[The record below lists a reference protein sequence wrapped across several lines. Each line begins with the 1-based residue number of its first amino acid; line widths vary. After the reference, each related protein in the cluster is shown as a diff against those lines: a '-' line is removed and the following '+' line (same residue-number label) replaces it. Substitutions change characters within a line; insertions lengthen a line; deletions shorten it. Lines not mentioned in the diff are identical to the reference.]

1 MQLSYLDQQLD
12 QKRQIN
18 VKTCA
23 DVYNYWRAYKRLY
36 KKAPKDGVEFQVEYI
51 DTGSALSDELRPTAP
66 IALALH
72 GAPGSYHDFA
82 LLIQH
87 LTKQNVRV
95 IAPNFPEYAATVK
108 TKVLFRHSADEKAAY
123 LRDFLKGIQVNKIDL
138 LISHSS
144 AMFPTLLILLNS
156 NQEAIARRQQQQK
169 QKQKQQA
176 DDNQKHKDCRDHAIS
191 NNDNNNNDHNCKEC
205 SRQPTAA
212 DTTTQESS
220 LQTTKT
226 QQQTVANN
234 RSAAKQQRKQ
244 LRAGRGRRRTKVSSK
259 NSDGGN
265 KENCADDVDDADDD
279 DDVIVKFDEPIEIK
293 AVALF
298 NPAGH
303 RLPKSMKPEWFKCGS
318 VRIYQHKLGRSL
330 FGKLGPAFLTVVGV
344 PVRVD
349 NMDNVML
356 SATVMRNSRCHRVEE
371 QLKRLAQMRLPT
383 LLVFSEN
390 DKLIEKEIFY
400 EMTQFMRLERKNF
413 SVYEGENETQ
423 LARVQEPAAKDEDWV
438 KVMVFKDGGHYTY
451 SNYSKIVN
459 EAVGDLLGRVTG
471 VNANNNNNNI
481 RS

>member
-12 QKRQIN
+12 QKRQIKL
-18 VKTCA
+18 KTCA
-23 DVYNYWRAYKRLY
+23 DVYNYWRSYKRHY
-36 KKAPKDGVEFQVEYI
+36 KRAPKDGVEFQVEYI
-51 DTGSALSDELRPTAP
+51 DTGSALSEEARATAP

-95 IAPNFPEYAATVK
+95 IAPNFPEYVATVK

-123 LRDFLKGIQVNKIDL
+123 LRDFLKAIHVSKIDL

-156 NQEAIARRQQQQK
+156 NQEAIARQQQQ
-169 QKQKQQA
+169 QQHTCG
-176 DDNQKHKDCRDHAIS
+176 NHKEGCDAIELS
-191 NNDNNNNDHNCKEC
+191 NSNNNNNDNNNNDEDDVYSSKGKCTEC
-205 SRQPTAA
+205 SRQSAIKATVVEAPKERLRH
-212 DTTTQESS
+212 Q
-220 LQTTKT
+220 KT
-226 QQQTVANN
+226 H
-234 RSAAKQQRKQ
+234 K
-244 LRAGRGRRRTKVSSK
+244 RRTKVSSE
-259 NSDGGN
+259 DGSAE
-265 KENCADDVDDADDD
+265 KEST
-279 DDVIVKFDEPIEIK
+279 DDVIVKFDQPIEIK

-303 RLPKSMKPEWFKCGS
+303 RLPKSMKPTWFKCGS

-356 SATVMRNSRCHRVEE
+356 SATVMRNSRCHRVMD
-371 QLKRLAQMRLPT
+371 QLQRLAQLRMPT

-400 EMTQFMRLERKNF
+400 EMTQFMKLDRNNF
-413 SVYEGENETQ
+413 NIYEGENEAQ
-423 LARVQEPAAKDEDWV
+423 LSKVQEPAKDDWV
-438 KVMVFKDGGHYTY
+438 RVMVFKDGGHYTY

-459 EAVGDLLGRVTG
+459 EAVSDLLGRVTSG
-471 VNANNNNNNI
+471 DK
-481 RS
+481 